1 MTETEL
7 LSYLR
12 QRRIERYIIAALGV
26 ATIIFFLFRGCQQA
40 KRNEGAYATIKE
52 QIDRLKKD
60 SIESDKELLLLQE
73 DTARTNEFVT
83 DILSAS
89 EILEDSLNRSEV
101 YTAYLAKKVKLLSGK
116 TDTIELLNNCEDLAD
131 AYLKE
136 IDLNKAVRTS
146 KDSVQLVMKLQ
157 IAQRDSISKHWRLRY
172 ESCMAAIDTV
182 ANALP
187 ALKQRSVL
195 LIGGN
200 VAYNPFFSG
209 GGPSIAYM
217 DKRKRIFQANVSFT
231 NKGNVYSGS
240 FVMPLN
246 FKKH

>member
-1 MTETEL
+1 MTDPQTVVIKE
-7 LSYLR
+7 
-12 QRRIERYIIAALGV
+12 RINWFTVSLAVAFVIAA
-26 ATIIFFLFRGCQQA
+26 FLLVRGCQQA
-40 KRNEGAYATIKE
+40 KRSEGAYATIKE
-52 QIDRLKKD
+52 QIERLKKD

-89 EILEDSLNRSEV
+89 EILEDSLNKSEV
-101 YTAYLAKKVKLLSGK
+101 YTKYLANKVKVLSGK

-146 KDSVQLVMKLQ
+146 KDSVQVVMKLQ

-187 ALKQRSVL
+187 ALKPRLQV
-195 LIGGN
+195 LIGGSGI
-200 VAYNPFFSG
+200 YSPFVQG
-209 GGPSIAYM
+209 GGPTAGVR
-217 DKRKRIFQANVSFT
+217 DKRGKIFLAGVKFT
-231 NKGNVYSGS
+231 NHGNVYDGTC
-240 FVMPLN
+240 VMPIN
-246 FKKH
+246 RKRR